1 MEVAETKGYMGQIL
15 HINLSKQTTSVQ
27 ALPQT
32 LCKQYIGGVGFATR
46 LLLNYVPPQ
55 THPLHPDNVLIFA
68 PGPFAGTMF
77 PTGNKHS
84 VTTKS
89 PLTGF
94 IGDSLS
100 GSFWTHEV
108 KKAGYDAIVIKGKA
122 PDLSYLFID
131 DEHVTI
137 RNAQFLANHSIPET
151 EALVREDL
159 EDETVKVAS
168 IGMAGEQQ
176 VLFAN
181 IANDRRT
188 AGRTGGGAVMGSK
201 NLKAIAVRG
210 SHTVFVAD
218 LEKLLELCLDLY
230 RKAQGPA
237 TEKYRIL
244 GTPSNVLALNRIA
257 CLPTRNWQQATFEH
271 AEKVSGEY
279 MLEHHVTNIVACSS
293 CPIACDHNCT
303 VQQGP
308 YTGATTSIDYESLYA
323 LGPNCGID
331 DFPAIIKA
339 CELCDHHG
347 MDTISTGVI
356 IGWAMECYERGLITV
371 KTTHGVDAKFGNHDA
386 VIQLIHMIA
395 HRRGFGAVLGLGVKK
410 ASEKIGKGSEHFAL
424 HVKGLEL
431 PGYDI
436 RGLKT
441 AALGWA
447 VTARGGCH
455 NKSGAYEPD
464 ISGEVNRFQAE
475 RSRGKIVMDSE
486 DFVCIMDSLAIC
498 KFLRRCFDNFY
509 SELAQAYTIIT
520 GIELTVNELK
530 QAGERISNLKKAF
543 NIREGWT
550 RQDDSLP
557 SRVMNDPIPYGVAK
571 GSVITNEELDM
582 MLDAYYKA
590 RGWSQSG
597 LIPKKKIH
605 ELDLEVDPEETR
617 Q

>member
-1 MEVAETKGYMGQIL
+1 MGRIL
-15 HINLSKQTTSVQ
+15 HVNLSKQKSSVQ
-27 ALPQT
+27 SLPQA
-32 LCKQYIGGVGFATR
+32 LCKQYIGGVGFSTR
-46 LLLNYVPPQ
+46 LLFNHVPRQ
-55 THPLHPDNVLIFA
+55 TPPLHSDNALIFA
-68 PGPFAGTMF
+68 TGPFAGTMF

-84 VTTKS
+84 VTAKS

-108 KKAGYDAIVIKGKA
+108 KKAGYDAIVVKGKA
-122 PDLSYLFID
+122 TKLSYLFID
-131 DEHVTI
+131 DDHVQI
-137 RNAQFLANHSIPET
+137 RDAQFLTGYSIPET
-151 EALVREDL
+151 EILVKEDL

-168 IGMAGEQQ
+168 IGVAGENR

-210 SHTVFVAD
+210 TNTVYVAD
-218 LEKLLELCLDLY
+218 IEKLIELCLALY
-230 RKAQGPA
+230 EKAQGPA

-244 GTPSNVLALNRIA
+244 GTPANVLALNRIA
-257 CLPTRNWQQATFEH
+257 CLPTRNWQQATFEG

-308 YTGATTSIDYESLYA
+308 YAGATTSIDYESLYA

-331 DFPAIIKA
+331 SFPAIIKA
-339 CELCDHHG
+339 CELCDQYG
-347 MDTISTGVI
+347 IDTISTGVT
-356 IGWAMECYERGLITV
+356 IGWVMECYERGLIT
-371 KTTHGVDAKFGNHDA
+371 KKATHGLEAKFGNQDA
-386 VIQLIHMIA
+386 VIQLIHLTA
-395 HRRGFGAVLGLGVKK
+395 QRHGFGALLALGVKK
-410 ASEKIGKGSEHFAL
+410 ASEKLGKGSEHFAM

-447 VTARGGCH
+447 VAARGGCH
-455 NKSGAYEPD
+455 NKSGAYDPD
-464 ISGEVNRFQAE
+464 ISGEVNRFQADS
-475 RSRGKIVMDSE
+475 SRGKIVMNSE

-498 KFLRRCFDNFY
+498 KFLRRCFDDFY
-509 SELAQAYTIIT
+509 TELAEFYTIIT
-520 GIELTVNELK
+520 GIDMTVDELK
-530 QAGERISNLKKAF
+530 RAGERISNLKKAF

-557 SRVMNDPIPYGVAK
+557 TRVMKEPIPDGVAK
-571 GSVITNEELDM
+571 GSVITGQELDM

-590 RGWSQSG
+590 RGWSQTG
-597 LIPKKKIH
+597 LLTKKKIH
-605 ELDLEVDPEETR
+605 ELELKVDHKVMI

>member
-1 MEVAETKGYMGQIL
+1 MYGYMGRIL
-15 HINLSKQTTSVQ
+15 HVDLTKPKFSVQ
-27 ALPQT
+27 PLPKAF
-32 LCKQYIGGVGFATR
+32 CKQYIGGVGFSTR
-46 LLLNYVPPQ
+46 LLFNHVPPQ
-55 THPLHPDNVLIFA
+55 THPFHPDNTLVFA
-68 PGPFAGTMF
+68 TGPFAGTMF

-108 KKAGYDAIVIKGKA
+108 KKAGYDAIVVKGKA
-122 PDLSYLFID
+122 AELSYLFID
-131 DEHVTI
+131 DDHVTI
-137 RNAQFLANHSIPET
+137 RDAQFLKSHSIPET
-151 EALVREDL
+151 ETLVREDL
-159 EDETVKVAS
+159 DDRTVKVAS
-168 IGMAGEQQ
+168 IGIAGEKQ

-181 IANDRRT
+181 ISNDRRT

-210 SHTVFVAD
+210 TKTVYVAD
-218 LEKLLELCLDLY
+218 IEKLVELCLDLY

-257 CLPTRNWQQATFEH
+257 CLPTRNWQQATFEG

-303 VQQGP
+303 VRQGP
-308 YTGATTSIDYESLYA
+308 YAGATTSIDYESLYA

-331 DFPAIIKA
+331 YFPAIIKA
-339 CELCDHHG
+339 CELCDQYG

-356 IGWAMECYERGLITV
+356 IAWVMECYERGLITE
-371 KTTHGVDAKFGNHDA
+371 KTTHGVEARFGNHDA
-386 VIQLIHMIA
+386 VIQLIHMMA
-395 HRRGFGAVLGLGVKK
+395 QRRGFGAVLGLGVKK
-410 ASEKIGKGSEHFAL
+410 ASEKIGKGSEHFAI

-447 VTARGGCH
+447 VSARGGCH

-464 ISGEVNRFQAE
+464 ISGEVNRFKAE
-475 RSRGKIVMDSE
+475 ISRGKIVMDSE
-486 DFVCIMDSLAIC
+486 DFVCVMDSLAIC

-509 SELAQAYTIIT
+509 TELAKVYTIIT
-520 GIELTVNELK
+520 GIDLSVNELK
-530 QAGERISNLKKAF
+530 LAGERISNLKKAF

-550 RQDDSLP
+550 RKDDSLP
-557 SRVMNDPIPYGVAK
+557 PRVMKDPIPDGIAK
-571 GSVITNEELDM
+571 GSVVTGEELDM
-582 MLDAYYKA
+582 MLNAYYEA
-590 RGWSQSG
+590 RGWSQTG
-597 LIPKKKIH
+597 LLTKKKLLEL
-605 ELDLEVDPEETR
+605 ELDVDYKGAI